1 MYLHRHYYTLYQC
14 VTECSLHLKNHI
26 ITDIYSQEK
35 NTLIIQFEY
44 QGIIQALEF
53 SMNSG
58 NSCMYLKGNSHK
70 AKNNAV
76 SIFPEL
82 IGMQFNECTIHPFDR
97 IMRISLTG
105 ASIVVLF
112 YGGASNA
119 IYSFSKDDT
128 LLSSFKKTT
137 LNIGDPFVPLTIPP
151 KSFTSF
157 STDTRIIDALS
168 SSSLL
173 LGPIYAREV
182 LYRFFEKKAISY
194 TEALCIYDLHS
205 NDIEELLLCAMD
217 VKNLALTSKQFYLYR
232 NSENQSIISC
242 IELEQY
248 PEFVWKGE
256 SISEAIRRAKGLEIN
271 SNSFLKS
278 KENIEKKISQ
288 SIEKIQKSLS
298 QITDQSKSSERI
310 AKAILYGNLLLEQT
324 HQSHNIVTD
333 TLQCVDHEGQYI
345 SIPVIKNKTCIENA
359 EIYFEKARKNKVKEK
374 INQQKYPQLLQTLE
388 NLQSLKKDISTYN
401 STKQIESLDSIYSSI
416 VLGVQKTKTQHDS
429 PYRVFVLSEDFT
441 VYLGKNAENNDQL
454 TKQFAKPNDVWL
466 HARGVSGSHAII
478 KGKGIPPKHI
488 IEKAAAITAYYSLS
502 RNASY
507 TPVSYT
513 FKKYIRKKK
522 GSHPGAVMMEREEV
536 IMVKPYNPNS

>member
-14 VTECSLHLKNHI
+14 ITECSLNLKNHI

-58 NSCMYLKGNSHK
+58 NSCMYLKGKSHK
-70 AKNNAV
+70 AKHNAV

-82 IGMQFNECTIHPFDR
+82 IGMQFIDCTIHPFDR
-97 IMRISLTG
+97 IIKISLTG

-128 LLSSFKKTT
+128 MISSFKKTT
-137 LNIGDPFVPLTIPP
+137 LNIGDPFVPVTMPP

-157 STDTRIIDALS
+157 SLDTPILDALS
-168 SSSLL
+168 YCSLL
-173 LGPIYAREV
+173 LGPIYAKEV
-182 LYRFFEKKAISY
+182 INRVYVNKGKYFTDTLTIEDIPSDEIDDVLKCA
-194 TEALCIYDLHS
+194 TEIKD
-205 NDIEELLLCAMD
+205 
-217 VKNLALTSKQFYLYR
+217 LALISKQFYLYR

-248 PEFVWKGE
+248 PEFLWKGE

-278 KENIEKKISQ
+278 KENIEKKIGQ

-324 HQSHNIVTD
+324 HQSQNIVTD
-333 TLQCVDHEGQYI
+333 TLQCIDHEGQYI

-388 NLQSLKKDISTYN
+388 NLLILKKDINTYH
-401 STKQIESLDSIYSSI
+401 STKQIESLNSIYSSI

-429 PYRVFVLSEDFT
+429 PYRVFELSEDFT

-454 TKQFAKPNDVWL
+454 TKQFAKPNDIWL

-488 IEKAAAITAYYSLS
+488 IEKAAAIAAYYSQS

>member
-14 VTECSLHLKNHI
+14 VSECSLSLQNHI

-217 VKNLALTSKQFYLYR
+217 VKNLALSSKQFYMYR
-232 NSENQSIISC
+232 NTKNQSIVSC
-242 IELEQY
+242 IELEY
-248 PEFVWKGE
+248 DHEFVWKGE

-298 QITDQSKSSERI
+298 QITDQSKSLERI

-359 EIYFEKARKNKVKEK
+359 ELYFEKARKNKVKEK

-388 NLQSLKKDISTYN
+388 NLLSLKKDISTYN

-522 GSHPGAVMMEREEV
+522 GSNPGAVMMEREEV
-536 IMVKPYNPNS
+536 MMVKPYNPNS

>member
-14 VTECSLHLKNHI
+14 ITECSLNLKNHI

-35 NTLIIQFEY
+35 NTLIIQLEY

-58 NSCMYLKGNSHK
+58 NSCMYLKGKSHK

-82 IGMQFNECTIHPFDR
+82 IGMQLIDCTIHPFDR
-97 IMRISLTG
+97 IIKISLTA

-128 LLSSFKKTT
+128 MISSFKKTT
-137 LNIGDPFVPLTIPP
+137 LNIGDPFVPVTMPP

-157 STDTRIIDALS
+157 SLDTPILDALS
-168 SSSLL
+168 SCSLL
-173 LGPIYAREV
+173 LGPIYAKEV
-182 LYRFFEKKAISY
+182 INRVYVKKGKYFTDTLTFEDIPSDEIDDVLKCA
-194 TEALCIYDLHS
+194 TEIKD
-205 NDIEELLLCAMD
+205 
-217 VKNLALTSKQFYLYR
+217 LALISKQFYLYR

-248 PEFVWKGE
+248 PEFLWKGE

-278 KENIEKKISQ
+278 KENIEKKIGL

-359 EIYFEKARKNKVKEK
+359 ELYFEKARKNKVKEK

-388 NLQSLKKDISTYN
+388 NLLSLKKDINTYH
-401 STKQIESLDSIYSSI
+401 STKQIESLNSIYSSI

-429 PYRVFVLSEDFT
+429 PYRVFELSEDFT

-454 TKQFAKPNDVWL
+454 TKQFAKPNDIWL

-488 IEKAAAITAYYSLS
+488 IEKAAAIAAYYSQS

-536 IMVKPYNPNS
+536 IMVKPYNPIS

>member
-14 VTECSLHLKNHI
+14 VSECSLSLQNHI

-217 VKNLALTSKQFYLYR
+217 VKNLALSSKQFYLYR
-232 NSENQSIISC
+232 NTQNQSIVSC
-242 IELEQY
+242 IELEY
-248 PEFVWKGE
+248 DHEFVWKGE

-278 KENIEKKISQ
+278 KENIEKKIGQ

-310 AKAILYGNLLLEQT
+310 AKAIFYGNLLLEQT

-359 EIYFEKARKNKVKEK
+359 ELYFEKARKNKVKEK

>member
-1 MYLHRHYYTLYQC
+1 
-14 VTECSLHLKNHI
+14 
-26 ITDIYSQEK
+26 
-35 NTLIIQFEY
+35 
-44 QGIIQALEF
+44 
-53 SMNSG
+53 
-58 NSCMYLKGNSHK
+58 MYLKGNSHK

>member
-14 VTECSLHLKNHI
+14 ITECSLNLKNHI

-58 NSCMYLKGNSHK
+58 NSCMYLKGKSHK
-70 AKNNAV
+70 AKHNAV

-82 IGMQFNECTIHPFDR
+82 IGMQFIDCTIHPFDR
-97 IMRISLTG
+97 IIKISLTG

-128 LLSSFKKTT
+128 MISSFKKTT
-137 LNIGDPFVPLTIPP
+137 LNIGDPFVPVTMPP

-157 STDTRIIDALS
+157 SLDTPILDALS
-168 SSSLL
+168 SCSLL
-173 LGPIYAREV
+173 LGPIYAKEV
-182 LYRFFEKKAISY
+182 VNRFYVKKGKYFTDTLTIEDIPSDEINDVLKCA
-194 TEALCIYDLHS
+194 TEIKD
-205 NDIEELLLCAMD
+205 
-217 VKNLALTSKQFYLYR
+217 LALISKQFYLYR

-248 PEFVWKGE
+248 PEFLWKGE

-278 KENIEKKISQ
+278 KENIEKKIGL

-359 EIYFEKARKNKVKEK
+359 ELYFEKARKNKVKEK

-388 NLQSLKKDISTYN
+388 NLLSLKKDISTYH
-401 STKQIESLDSIYSSI
+401 STKQIESLNSIYSSI

-429 PYRVFVLSEDFT
+429 PYRVFELSEDFT

-454 TKQFAKPNDVWL
+454 TKQFAKPNDIWL

-488 IEKAAAITAYYSLS
+488 IEKAAAIAAYYSQS

>member
-1 MYLHRHYYTLYQC
+1 MYLHRHYYTLFHC
-14 VTECSLHLKNHI
+14 AAECSIILKNHI

-44 QGIIQALEF
+44 HGTIQALEF

-76 SIFPEL
+76 SMFPEL
-82 IGMQFNECTIHPFDR
+82 IGMQFIDCTIHPFDR
-97 IMRISLTG
+97 IIRISLTG
-105 ASIVVLF
+105 ASIVAMF

-119 IYSFSKDDT
+119 IYSVSKDDMI
-128 LLSSFKKTT
+128 LSTFKKTT
-137 LNIGDPFVPLTIPP
+137 LTHGDSFIPETMPP

-157 STDTRIIDALS
+157 PPDTLIVDALS
-168 SSSLL
+168 SCSLL
-173 LGPIYAREV
+173 LGPIYAKEV
-182 LYRFFEKKAISY
+182 LCRFFEKKGKRFTDTLSIF
-194 TEALCIYDLHS
+194 DVHS
-205 NDIEELLLCAMD
+205 NEIDELLLYGLQIRD
-217 VKNLALTSKQFYLYR
+217 LALLSKEFYLYR
-232 NSENQSIISC
+232 NAEHQSIISC

-248 PEFVWKGE
+248 TELVWKGE
-256 SISEAIRRAKGLEIN
+256 SISEAIRRAKGLEIK

-298 QITDQSKSSERI
+298 QITDQSKSAERI
-310 AKAILYGNLLLEQT
+310 TKAILYGNLLLEQT
-324 HQSHNIVTD
+324 YQSHIIVTD
-333 TLQCVDHEGQYI
+333 TLQCVDHEGQFI
-345 SIPVIKNKTCIENA
+345 SVPVIKNKTCIENA
-359 EIYFEKARKNKVKEK
+359 EIYFEKARKNKIKEK
-374 INQQKYPQLLQTLE
+374 INQQKYPQLLQTLK
-388 NLQSLKKDISTYN
+388 NLLILKKEISTCN
-401 STKQIESLDSIYSSI
+401 TSKQIESLDSKYSSI
-416 VLGVQKTKTQHDS
+416 VVGVQKTQTQHDS
-429 PYRVFVLSEDFT
+429 PYRVFELSDDFI

-454 TKQFAKPNDVWL
+454 TKQFAKPNDIWL

-488 IEKAAAITAYYSLS
+488 IEKAAAIAAYYSQS

-536 IMVKPYNPNS
+536 IMVKPYNPNN

>member
-14 VTECSLHLKNHI
+14 VSECSLSLQNHI

-137 LNIGDPFVPLTIPP
+137 LNIGESFVPLTIPP

-194 TEALCIYDLHS
+194 TETLCIYDLHS

-217 VKNLALTSKQFYLYR
+217 VKNLALSSKQFYLYR
-232 NSENQSIISC
+232 NTQNQSIVSC
-242 IELEQY
+242 IELEY
-248 PEFVWKGE
+248 DHEFVWKGE

-278 KENIEKKISQ
+278 KENIEKKIGQ

-298 QITDQSKSSERI
+298 QIKDQSKSLERI

-359 EIYFEKARKNKVKEK
+359 ELYFEKARKNKVKEK
-374 INQQKYPQLLQTLE
+374 INQQKFPQLLQTLE
-388 NLQSLKKDISTYN
+388 NLQTLKKDISTYN

-416 VLGVQKTKTQHDS
+416 VLGVQKTKSQHDS
-429 PYRVFVLSEDFT
+429 PYRVFELSEDFT

-522 GSHPGAVMMEREEV
+522 GSNPGAVFMEREEV
-536 IMVKPYNPNS
+536 IMVKPYNPSS

>member
-14 VTECSLHLKNHI
+14 ITECSLNLKNHI

-35 NTLIIQFEY
+35 NTLIIQFEN

-58 NSCMYLKGNSHK
+58 NSCMYLKGKSHK
-70 AKNNAV
+70 AKHNAV

-82 IGMQFNECTIHPFDR
+82 IGMQFIDCTIHPFDR
-97 IMRISLTG
+97 IIKISLTG

-128 LLSSFKKTT
+128 MISSFKKTT
-137 LNIGDPFVPLTIPP
+137 LNIGDPFVPVTMPP
-151 KSFTSF
+151 KSFISF
-157 STDTRIIDALS
+157 SLDTPILDALS
-168 SSSLL
+168 SCSLL
-173 LGPIYAREV
+173 LGPIYAKEV
-182 LYRFFEKKAISY
+182 VNRFYVKKGKYFTDTLTI
-194 TEALCIYDLHS
+194 EDIPS
-205 NDIEELLLCAMD
+205 NEINDLLLCATEIKD
-217 VKNLALTSKQFYLYR
+217 LALISKQFYLYR
-232 NSENQSIISC
+232 NSENHSIISC

-248 PEFVWKGE
+248 PEFLWKGE

-278 KENIEKKISQ
+278 KEHIEKKIGL

-324 HQSHNIVTD
+324 HQSQNIVTD

-359 EIYFEKARKNKVKEK
+359 ELYFEKARKNKVKEK

-388 NLQSLKKDISTYN
+388 NLLSLKKDISTYH
-401 STKQIESLDSIYSSI
+401 STKQIESLNSIYSSI
-416 VLGVQKTKTQHDS
+416 VLGVQKTKTEHDS
-429 PYRVFVLSEDFT
+429 PYRVFELSEDFT

-454 TKQFAKPNDVWL
+454 TKQFAKPNDIWL

-488 IEKAAAITAYYSLS
+488 IEKAAAIAAYYSQS

>member
-14 VTECSLHLKNHI
+14 VSECSLSLQNHI

-217 VKNLALTSKQFYLYR
+217 VKNLALSSKQFYLYR
-232 NSENQSIISC
+232 NTQNQSIVSC
-242 IELEQY
+242 IELEY
-248 PEFVWKGE
+248 DHEFVWKGE

-298 QITDQSKSSERI
+298 QITDQSKSLERI

-359 EIYFEKARKNKVKEK
+359 ELYFEKARKNKVKEK

-388 NLQSLKKDISTYN
+388 NLLSLKKDISTYN

-522 GSHPGAVMMEREEV
+522 GSNPGAVMMEREEV
-536 IMVKPYNPNS
+536 MMVKPYNPNS